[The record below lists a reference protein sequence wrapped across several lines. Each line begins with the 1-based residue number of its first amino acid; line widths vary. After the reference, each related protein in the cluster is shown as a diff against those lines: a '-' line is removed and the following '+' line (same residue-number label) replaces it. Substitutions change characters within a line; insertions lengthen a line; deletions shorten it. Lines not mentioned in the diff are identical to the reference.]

1 MCVSTYCFLILIGL
15 KREGLKGSVRVSLR
29 AKLGKIRK
37 DSKYADL
44 FIRTY
49 NFCLPRI
56 ISIFRYFPIIAAIN
70 AALHSIN
77 ILNTVLFCMALLL
90 LWNPSFDKKYWIH
103 FLVYIFFI
111 IIIKQ
116 VSNQAFPIQKF
127 NVELIAMIGITTIEQ
142 QAMHS

>member
-1 MCVSTYCFLILIGL
+1 MISTYQFLILYKL
-15 KREGLKGSVRVSLR
+15 RREGVKGTLRSSLKQ
-29 AKLGKIRK
+29 KLEKIRR
-37 DSKYADL
+37 DSKYTDL

-49 NFCLPRI
+49 NFFLPRVV
-56 ISIFRYFPIIAAIN
+56 SIFRYFPIIAAIN

-103 FLVYIFFI
+103 FFIYIFFI

-116 VSNQAFPIQKF
+116 VSNEVFPIQKF
-127 NVELIAMIGITTIEQ
+127 NVELIAMIGITTIE
-142 QAMHS
+142 